1 MKQKSNMDL
10 MLTLPDSHNYTAN
23 SFRNT
28 LTTSS
33 RETIYK
39 KHDRYGEK
47 KQSSRN
53 VNLAPLQTHAHS
65 SFMGRTTMEWATSK
79 EDNIRPQVKRKLT
92 ERPSPG
98 NIVFDMT
105 I

>member
-53 VNLAPLQTHAHS
+53 VNLAPIQTHAHS
-65 SFMGRTTMEWATSK
+65 SFMGRMANTTMEWATS
-79 EDNIRPQVKRKLT
+79 EIRPQVKRKLT
-92 ERPSPG
+92 EKPCPG